1 MTASSPA
8 RQRIRFDVFE
18 ADLHTEEL
26 FRSGSR
32 IRLPNQ
38 SFRVLALLLER
49 AGQLVTREE
58 LRARLWP
65 PGRLVEYD
73 QALNTAVNRLRE
85 ALRESAE
92 APRFIETLPKRGYRF
107 IATIQPDPVSPGA
120 AAPDAPA
127 ESSNEGNVP
136 AALANTANE
145 PGTAATEGPL
155 TAASPVAVAR
165 ALANRGRRPP
175 HHEARFAG
183 AMALGMILLL
193 GVILW
198 LRAPHSA
205 NQSPSGW
212 KVVPFTSLPGQAIAP
227 TFSPDGSQIAFAW
240 NGETGD
246 AHQFDLYVKSVGSE
260 RLLRLTHRPSR
271 RVTPAWSPDGGTIAF
286 VRDTG
291 DALGLFVIPA
301 LGGPERQIARNLA
314 LESSMQISWSPD
326 GRVLAYAAYGP
337 TGAPRIYT
345 VSMDSLT
352 TQLLSPAPDCM
363 EAGEPAFS
371 PDGNEL
377 ALSCMSSS
385 GVYAVYVARLPH
397 GPLRRLASILG
408 DPQGLTWSADGKRL
422 VLAND
427 PGDGGEL
434 WQLSLDGHLRQLP
447 FGEEGSAPAVSAR
460 GGRTA
465 YVRGRKTID
474 IWRADLTAANPE
486 ASATKL
492 IYSTFVQTN
501 PRYSPDGSRI
511 AFQSNRSGSTEIWTT
526 DAQGENPDRLTSFN
540 GPLTSA
546 PSWCSD
552 GRRLAFDSRVS
563 GISAIYIEDVQEGV
577 PRKVVSSRD
586 NLSSP
591 VWSQD
596 CRWLFAIEEDHATLY
611 RVSSSGGRAE
621 RFTPSPSNHCEV
633 IGDRLVFNAMGAT
646 GVVLWTK
653 PVGGG
658 REVPLENMP
667 KLAYEDAW
675 TATPTGVYY
684 TDNSSKPPA
693 VKFYDLQ
700 SRTIRPIAALNP
712 MSSRSAGPDITVSPD
727 RHWLLYGQVDDEQSE
742 IMLGP
747 PL

>member
-1 MTASSPA
+1 MTSSSAA
-8 RQRIRFDVFE
+8 RQRIRFDAFE

-26 FRSGSR
+26 FRSGNR

-38 SFRVLALLLER
+38 SFRVLAMLLER

-58 LRARLWP
+58 LRGRLWP

-85 ALRESAE
+85 ALRDSAE

-107 IATIQPDPVSPGA
+107 IATIQSDSLSSGLAEPGG
-120 AAPDAPA
+120 PA
-127 ESSNEGNVP
+127 ESGRAGNAP
-136 AALANTANE
+136 AVLATTANE
-145 PGTAATEGPL
+145 PATARTEGA
-155 TAASPVAVAR
+155 TAASPIADAR
-165 ALANRGRRPP
+165 EPAYGRRRPWYGGLRAAGALAVSVTLLV
-175 HHEARFAG
+175 AG
-183 AMALGMILLL
+183 
-193 GVILW
+193 VLW

-212 KVVPFTSLPGQAIAP
+212 KVVPLTSLPGQAIAP

-240 NGETGD
+240 NGESGD

-260 RLLRLTHRPSR
+260 RLLRLTHRPSQ

-291 DALGLFVIPA
+291 DDVGLFIIPA
-301 LGGPERQIARNLA
+301 LGGPERQIVTNLA

-326 GRVLAYAAYGP
+326 GRRLAYAAYGP

-345 VSMDSLT
+345 VSTDSLIT
-352 TQLLSPAPDCM
+352 HPLSPAPDCM

-371 PDGNEL
+371 PDGNQL

-408 DPQGLTWSADGKRL
+408 DPQGLAWSADGNRL
-422 VLAND
+422 ILAND

-434 WQLSLDGHLRQLP
+434 WQLSLDGHLTQLP

-474 IWRADLTAANPE
+474 IWRVDLTAANPE
-486 ASATKL
+486 AWAARL
-492 IYSTFVQTN
+492 IYSTLVQTN

-526 DAQGENPDRLTSFN
+526 DAQGANPDRLTSFN
-540 GPLTSA
+540 GPLTST

-563 GISAIYIEDVQEGV
+563 GISGIYIEDIREGV
-577 PRKVVSSRD
+577 PRKVITSRD

-591 VWSQD
+591 VWSAD
-596 CRWLFAIEEDHATLY
+596 CRWLFATEEDNAALY
-611 RVSSSGGRAE
+611 RVPSSGGRAE
-621 RFTPSPSNHCEV
+621 RFTGQPSNHCEV
-633 IGDRLVFNAMGAT
+633 IGDRVVFNAMGAT
-646 GVVLWTK
+646 GVVLWIK
-653 PVGGG
+653 PVSGGQ
-658 REVPLENMP
+658 EVPLENMP
-667 KLAYEDAW
+667 KLEYEDAW
-675 TATPTGVYY
+675 TATAAGIYY
-684 TDNSSKPPA
+684 TDGSSKPPTIY
-693 VKFYDLQ
+693 FYDLK
-700 SRTIRPIAALNP
+700 SRTIRQVTTLDPI
-712 MSSRSAGPDITVSPD
+712 STRSAGPDITVSPD
-727 RHWLLYGQVDDEQSE
+727 GRWLLYGQVDDEQSE

>member
-1 MTASSPA
+1 M
-8 RQRIRFDVFE
+8 
-18 ADLHTEEL
+18 
-26 FRSGSR
+26 
-32 IRLPNQ
+32 
-38 SFRVLALLLER
+38 LLER

-85 ALRESAE
+85 ALRESAD
-92 APRFIETLPKRGYRF
+92 APRFIETLPKRGYRL
-107 IATIQPDPVSPGA
+107 IATIQPDPSSSGLA
-120 AAPDAPA
+120 ERGGPA
-127 ESSNEGNVP
+127 ESHSGGNAPP
-136 AALANTANE
+136 APATTANE
-145 PGTAATEGPL
+145 PATARTEEDS
-155 TAASPVAVAR
+155 AASSIAVAR
-165 ALANRGRRPP
+165 EPANRGRRRW
-175 HHEARFAG
+175 HGKAGFAG
-183 AMALGMILLL
+183 ATALGVILLIM
-193 GVILW
+193 GILW

-240 NGETGD
+240 NGESGD
-246 AHQFDLYVKSVGSE
+246 THQFDLYVKSVGSE

-271 RVTPAWSPDGGTIAF
+271 RLTPAWSPDGGSIAF

-291 DALGLFVIPA
+291 DAVSLFIIPA
-301 LGGPERQIARNLA
+301 LGGPERRIVTNLA
-314 LESSMQISWSPD
+314 LDSAMQISWSPD
-326 GRVLAYAAYGP
+326 GRRLAYAAYGP

-345 VSMDSLT
+345 VSTDSLI
-352 TQLLSPAPDCM
+352 TQPLSPAPDCM

-371 PDGNEL
+371 PDGNQL

-385 GVYAVYVARLPH
+385 GVYAVYVAGLPH
-397 GPLRRLASILG
+397 GPLRRLASIQG
-408 DPQGLTWSADGKRL
+408 DPQGLTWSADGSRL
-422 VLAND
+422 ILAND

-434 WQLSLDGHLRQLP
+434 WQLSLDGHLTQLP
-447 FGEEGSAPAVSAR
+447 FGEEGSAPAVSPR

-465 YVRGRKTID
+465 YVRGRKTVD

-486 ASATKL
+486 ASAAKL
-492 IYSTFVQTN
+492 IYSTLVQTN

-526 DAQGENPDRLTSFN
+526 DAQGANPDRLTSFN

-563 GISAIYIEDVQEGV
+563 GVSGLYIEDVREGV
-577 PRKVVSSRD
+577 PRKVVTSRG

-591 VWSQD
+591 VWSED
-596 CRWLFAIEEDHATLY
+596 CHWLFATEEDSAVLY
-611 RVSSSGGRAE
+611 RVPSAGGRAE
-621 RFTPSPSNHCEV
+621 RFTAQPSNHCEV
-633 IGDRLVFNAMGAT
+633 IGDRVVFNAMRAT

-658 REVPLENMP
+658 QEAPLENMP
-667 KLAYEDAW
+667 KLTYEDAW
-675 TATPTGVYY
+675 TATATGIYY
-684 TDNSSKPPA
+684 TDGSSKPRT
-693 VKFYDLQ
+693 VNFYDLK
-700 SRTIRPIAALNP
+700 SRTIRQVTTLDPI
-712 MSSRSAGPDITVSPD
+712 STRSAGPDITVSPD
-727 RHWLLYGQVDDEQSE
+727 GRWLLYGQVDDEQSE